1 VKPRRTERLGEQI
14 RDEVA
19 VIVARELKDPRI
31 GGFVTVTR
39 VELAADLSMA
49 RVFVSVLG
57 SPKQAEDTIKGLRAG
72 AGFVRRAIGQRLRI
86 RQTPAI
92 EFVLDKG
99 LEHADR
105 VGQLLD
111 EVAKADAAAPRGDA
125 EPEGDDEP
133 EADDDAPEDDDEP
146 EADDDDPDRDEK

>member
-57 SPKQAEDTIKGLRAG
+57 TPKQAEDTIKGLRAA

-86 RQTPAI
+86 RQTPAVD
-92 EFVLDKG
+92 FVLDKG

-111 EVAKADAAAPRGDA
+111 EVAKAEAAAPRVEDDPGRAD
-125 EPEGDDEP
+125 EGPDGDD
-133 EADDDAPEDDDEP
+133 
-146 EADDDDPDRDEK
+146 K